1 MKVNHPSND
10 VFFVISGCEDLGEC
24 FMDVEVLPFFRR
36 SWHGTLKSLLA
47 SFISEFF
54 DRDRVIHDLL
64 KVALREDE
72 HSRLVALNFVDLVSP
87 SINAIEGGS
96 RVGGDANHEAIG
108 VLVLDTPVDVEVLVA

>member
-1 MKVNHPSND
+1 
-10 VFFVISGCEDLGEC
+10 
-24 FMDVEVLPFFRR
+24 MDVEVLPFFRR
-36 SWHGTLKSLLA
+36 SRHGTLKSLLT

-64 KVALREDE
+64 KIALREDE